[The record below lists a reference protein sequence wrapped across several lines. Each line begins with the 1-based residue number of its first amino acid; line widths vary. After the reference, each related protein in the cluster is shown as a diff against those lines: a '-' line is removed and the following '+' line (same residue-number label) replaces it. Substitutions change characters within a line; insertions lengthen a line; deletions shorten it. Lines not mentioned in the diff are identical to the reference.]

1 MFYKSCEI
9 IRDRQT
15 MNSLQYA
22 FIEFDNPKSCEDAY
36 FKMDNVLIDDRRI
49 HVDFSQSV
57 SRLQWKGKGMHFYYL
72 RERVEVNRSV
82 FILGRGVDFI
92 GGKPFDPN
100 KEDYKMK
107 GPHRKE
113 QGKYVQSDDYQK
125 RREPQQRPRDYQ
137 PRNSEYRENRDDRGR
152 RDEREHRDRYE
163 HRNDRDRRDERVD
176 SRGRRSDRDHRDNR
190 EHRDQG
196 HNRDRREKP
205 DRREHRDHRER
216 HRSPDR
222 SRKEEYASPQKRI
235 RRSKSPKSSHRTIS
249 K

>member
-1 MFYKSCEI
+1 MERK
-9 IRDRQT
+9 R
-15 MNSLQYA
+15 YA
-22 FIEFDNPKSCEDAY
+22 L
-36 FKMDNVLIDDRRI
+36 LILSNEC
-49 HVDFSQSV
+49 VKFNQ
-57 SRLQWKGKGMHFYYL
+57 
-72 RERVEVNRSV
+72 SV
-82 FILGRGVDFI
+82 FIPGRGVDFI

-107 GPHRKE
+107 GPRKQE
-113 QGKYVQSDDYQK
+113 QGKYIQNDDYQK
-125 RREPQQRPRDYQ
+125 RREPHQRPRDYQ
-137 PRNSEYRENRDDRGR
+137 PRNSGYRDNRDDRGR
-152 RDEREHRDRYE
+152 RDDRDYRDRNE

-176 SRGRRSDRDHRDNR
+176 SRGRHGDRDHRDNR

-196 HNRDRREKP
+196 HNRDRREKS
-205 DRREHRDHRER
+205 DRREHRDHRDHRER